1 MDKILVINDCRLEE
15 VIMKDILVNEGYE
28 VRIDNE
34 YGAISSVKDFL
45 PNTVI
50 VNLIMRETTGDKLIS
65 RIKGINNDIKCILS
79 SSNKLQL
86 EDFSKNKVDGI
97 IKTPIERE
105 SFLKALKGSAKSN
118 LKAKFC
124 INCGTKIE
132 KDMAI
137 KAKFCP
143 NCGQKL

>member
-15 VIMKDILVNEGYE
+15 VIMKDILVNEGYQ
-28 VRIDNE
+28 VKIDNE

-65 RIKGINNDIKCILS
+65 RIKGINNEIKCILS
-79 SSNKLQL
+79 SSNLLQL
-86 EDFSKNKVDGI
+86 EDFSENKVDAV

-105 SFLKALKGSAKSN
+105 SLLKAVKDPAKAK

-132 KDMAI
+132 KEI
-137 KAKFCP
+137 EFRAKFCP
-143 NCGQKL
+143 DCGEKL

>member
-15 VIMKDILVNEGYE
+15 IIMKDILVNEGYE
-28 VRIDNE
+28 VRVDNE

-50 VNLIMRETTGDKLIS
+50 VNLIMKETTGDKLIS

-86 EDFSKNKVDGI
+86 EDFSENKVDAI

-105 SFLKALKGSAKSN
+105 SLINAIKSSVKSN
-118 LKAKFC
+118 SKAKFC

-132 KDMAI
+132 KEIAI